1 MIHSLSM
8 ACKSRDIV
16 VTLITNLNG
25 GLCWKKM
32 PHFFN
37 TNSAESAP

>member
-8 ACKSRDIV
+8 AYKSRDIV

-25 GLCWKKM
+25 GLIMLKKNA
-32 PHFFN
+32 PFF
-37 TNSAESAP
+37 